1 MPELTWDLRR
11 VVQRIDP
18 DLIHA
23 GPIQT
28 CAFIAVLSGFQPI
41 LSMSWGFDLQ
51 EDASR
56 GPGWRWITSYTL
68 RRSAYFTCDAH
79 VTRDLAV
86 EYGMRPDRISL
97 FPWGVDL
104 KHFKPKTGGGARRQ
118 SDSRSRTPEHP
129 ASRPFVL
136 LCNRS
141 WEPRYGVDTLA
152 RAFSLAAGSNPR
164 LALILLGTGSQAG
177 VIRQALEDGDV
188 LDRVQFGGRVSQADL
203 PAWYRRADLF
213 ISPSHV
219 DGSSVSLME
228 ALACG
233 LPVLVSDIPANREWV
248 RTIPTAG
255 VFQMETQKRWPRR
268 SCGSP
273 AAQKN

>member
-1 MPELTWDLRR
+1 MRIIYFTDDYTPHDHRFLLALAKTNHRVFLLRLQKRDSQTEDRLVPAGIEEVPWAGGRQPFRWRSVPELTWDLRR

-41 LSMSWGFDLQ
+41 LSMSWEFDLQ

-104 KHFKPKTGGGARRQ
+104 KHFKPKTGGGTRRQ
-118 SDSRSRTPEHP
+118 SDS
-129 ASRPFVL
+129 L
-136 LCNRS
+136 LENGGA
-141 WEPRYGVDTLA
+141 PGVT
-152 RAFSLAAGSNPR
+152 SLCAIVQSQ
-164 LALILLGTGSQAG
+164 LGTEVWRGHAGKSVLFGSG
-177 VIRQALEDGDV
+177 E
-188 LDRVQFGGRVSQADL
+188 
-203 PAWYRRADLF
+203 
-213 ISPSHV
+213 
-219 DGSSVSLME
+219 
-228 ALACG
+228 
-233 LPVLVSDIPANREWV
+233 
-248 RTIPTAG
+248 
-255 VFQMETQKRWPRR
+255 
-268 SCGSP
+268 
-273 AAQKN
+273 